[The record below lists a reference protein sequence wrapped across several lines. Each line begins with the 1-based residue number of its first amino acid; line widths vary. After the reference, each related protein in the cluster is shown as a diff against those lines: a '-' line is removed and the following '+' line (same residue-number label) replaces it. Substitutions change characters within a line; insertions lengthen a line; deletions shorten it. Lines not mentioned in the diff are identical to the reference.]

1 MIAFGIRFG
10 SILQSDVYPLL
21 NGLFIRLLGF
31 ATLRFLFAE
40 DYNATALEAFLML
53 VDDFIIRL
61 GLVSTIATTST
72 ELSL

>member
-1 MIAFGIRFG
+1 
-10 SILQSDVYPLL
+10 
-21 NGLFIRLLGF
+21 
-31 ATLRFLFAE
+31 LFAE